1 MKNPYI
7 FGYLPF
13 VTIVLFSLTF
23 GVYTVGISLDFF
35 KGIGLYGGMRE
46 FLTDFQL
53 RGFLLIVY
61 ALFFFMIF
69 SALKLIG
76 ETIHDTAMLLFS
88 KDVEGKSYSE
98 AKGGNM
104 IYLLGALATAGGIH
118 SIKLMALFFLATT
131 FIYFIYV
138 IYKLSKFMTFFST
151 IGLIIFEIIMWGSLI
166 SLVIYILLKLYNGVL
181 ASLPFG

>member
-23 GVYTVGISLDFF
+23 GVYTVGVSLDLF
-35 KGIGLYGGMRE
+35 KEIGLYSGMRE
-46 FLTDFQL
+46 FLTDTQL
-53 RGFLLIVY
+53 RIFLLVVY
-61 ALFFFMIF
+61 ALLFFMVF

-76 ETIHDTAMLLFS
+76 ETIHDTTMLLFS

-98 AKGGNM
+98 AKGGNV
-104 IYLLGALATAGGIH
+104 IFVLGAFATAGGIN
-118 SIKLMALFFLATT
+118 SVKLMGLLFLVTT

-151 IGLIIFEIIMWGSLI
+151 IGLIMFEIIMWGGFISLI
-166 SLVIYILLKLYNGVL
+166 IYILLKLYNGVL

>member
-23 GVYTVGISLDFF
+23 GVYTVGVSLDLF
-35 KGIGLYGGMRE
+35 KEIGLYSGMRE
-46 FLTDFQL
+46 FLTDTQL
-53 RGFLLIVY
+53 RIFLLVVY
-61 ALFFFMIF
+61 ALLFFMVF

-98 AKGGNM
+98 AKGGNV
-104 IYLLGALATAGGIH
+104 IFVLGAFATAGGIN
-118 SIKLMALFFLATT
+118 SVKLMGLLFLVTT

-151 IGLIIFEIIMWGSLI
+151 IGLIMFEIIMWGGFISLI
-166 SLVIYILLKLYNGVL
+166 IYILLKLYNGVL